1 MRSTLGI
8 ILFMF
13 FIGFSQVLYIEDVEA
28 EDIGLAKEFYS
39 HNLRS
44 RALEMFIEVFNN
56 PKGTSINKA
65 EALYYMGQISFDD
78 GRYSTALNDW
88 QRLVKNYPSSP
99 KAIEIKERLSQLRD
113 IFAKVSDASLSSVIA
128 QSYIR
133 NGDFWS
139 KADSEFTIDSSWLP
153 HVELAVQWYDKTLS
167 EFPGTDAAE
176 MAFARK
182 MFVLLGWEKSG
193 RYGNSYYG
201 IKNNFSK
208 YMPQLLKTFDE
219 FEAAFPTSSYLQ
231 GFRYQIAQAYW
242 SNKEWDNTRKW
253 LNKIIEKGQGQAS
266 FYTETAKARL
276 NKIEY

>member
-1 MRSTLGI
+1 MRVKGI
-8 ILFMF
+8 ILFLLLM
-13 FIGFSQVLYIEDVEA
+13 GFSQVLYIENVEA

-39 HNLRS
+39 HNLKY
-44 RALEMFIEVFNN
+44 RALEMFIEVLNN
-56 PKGTSINKA
+56 PKGTSANKA
-65 EALYYMGQISFDD
+65 EALYYMGQISFDN
-78 GRYSTALNDW
+78 GHYSIALNDW

-99 KAIEIKERLSQLRD
+99 KAIEIKERLSQLRE
-113 IFAKVSDASLSSVIA
+113 IFAKVTDASLSSVIA

-139 KADSEFTIDSSWLP
+139 KAEAKFMIDSSWLP
-153 HVELAVQWYDKTLS
+153 MVELAIQWYDRTLA

-182 MFVLLGWEKSG
+182 MFVLLGWEESG
-193 RYGNSYYG
+193 RYGSSYG
-201 IKNNFSK
+201 IKNDFSK

-219 FEAAFPTSSYLQ
+219 FEAAFPSSSYLQ

-242 SNKEWDNTRKW
+242 NHKDWDNTRNW
-253 LNKIIEKGQGQAS
+253 LNKIVEKGQGHPS